1 VGDLCFC
8 FGETGGVG
16 LLAKEKKQREKS
28 RNREWVGKKK
38 KEVTKLMGQQK
49 GGLLTFRQI
58 LVDEPIFLGF
68 NLYANIG
75 G

>member
-1 VGDLCFC
+1 M
-8 FGETGGVG
+8 GEGWWICVFVLVKLGVLG
-16 LLAKEKKQREKS
+16 CWQKR
-28 RNREWVGKKK
+28 RNREWVGTKK

-68 NLYANIG
+68 NLYTNIG

>member
-1 VGDLCFC
+1 M
-8 FGETGGVG
+8 GEGWGICGFVLVKLGV
-16 LLAKEKKQREKS
+16 LDCWQKR

-49 GGLLTFRQI
+49 GGLLTFTQI